1 MVIKDLPK
9 IKKMFAGRYT
19 LLEIRAMYSHEL
31 SKVPLDPESPFVKYA
46 LTGDIYEA
54 AAHVRNKREA
64 LAFDMAKDVMAA
76 GYDPK
81 ELFGVNEYSPER
93 IILDW

>member
-1 MVIKDLPK
+1 MIIKDLPK
-9 IKKMFAGRYT
+9 IKEIFGEKYT
-19 LLEIRAMYSHEL
+19 LQGIRAMYNYEL

-54 AAHVRNKREA
+54 ATHVRNKREA
-64 LAFDMAKDVMAA
+64 WVFDVAKDVMAA

-81 ELFGVNEYSPER
+81 ELFGVGEYSPYC
-93 IILDW
+93 